1 MSMTSLMIL
10 QFTGM
15 LLAYSGITLLLPALM
30 FRRILQGRKVAEQFL
45 MCYTSGNFYI
55 INIVFLLQLLHIS
68 NAITLIVTTLV
79 LSIVIWSR
87 VEKVSLRKKFKL
99 LAKSNRKVIQGKMGW
114 RSVRVR
120 IFQNIKEKCRYM
132 GGYLYR
138 GMVCKP
144 VQWLFFALL
153 LLVLIWVYGRKIVLA
168 YGYSASDIPVHMDWI
183 NQMSRGSLF
192 ARGVYP
198 FGFHCMVYYLHTVFR
213 FETFAV
219 LCQFFFVQ
227 VIYAHLVLLALL
239 KLFCRSRYL
248 PYAGVILYAAGN
260 FWAQQTFSRYYAML
274 PQEFG
279 MIFVIP
285 SIYFLARFFQTKKEN
300 LKTKE
305 NFYQAGCFAMAFS
318 LTLAI
323 HFYGTM
329 IAGICCVAIA
339 LGFFFRFLRWRYFK
353 KIMLTGIISVFIAVL
368 PMGIAFATGTPLQGS
383 LGWGLSVISGGQ
395 SGNDD
400 SSDEEETSSAET
412 DSQADEASQD
422 SDTSQNESGDQST
435 SADSSTVNPAPS
447 AEGTGGTVISESA
460 QQNPEAENAAAV
472 KEQSKTE
479 LMMEK
484 VKTAITVAEERI
496 SEYILPVENVN
507 TGRYVLLA
515 IAALFPMGLLFC
527 IFRKCEYGA
536 LLWSCA
542 LSLGFLILLL
552 CAGPFGLPVLMDP
565 ARCSIY
571 LAYLLMIVPV
581 MLADSILYLI
591 FMHRVLIIPRNVL
604 SCVFSVAAIGCLFQ
618 NGLIKEPQFKSDFV
632 SNGAITC
639 LYNIIH
645 DNEDSTWTII
655 SANDETQMG
664 LDHGWH
670 MESISLL
677 REIEYLK
684 PDSQKTIP
692 TKEIYVFIEKI
703 PSNYTLVYPGSGQ
716 SISKK
721 GAAQALP
728 NQGGI
733 GCYEGEARWIVMSR
747 LYSWAQAFMEQY
759 PNEMQVYYESEDFIC
774 YRIEQNMYHL
784 YNLAIDYG
792 YNTVLSETDG
802 DGMQ

>member
-1 MSMTSLMIL
+1 MSMTSMMIL

-45 MCYTSGNFYI
+45 MCYTFGNFYI

-213 FETFAV
+213 FETFSV

-260 FWAQQTFSRYYAML
+260 FWAQQTFSRYYATL

-472 KEQSKTE
+472 KEQSKIE

-536 LLWSCA
+536 LL
-542 LSLGFLILLL
+542 
-552 CAGPFGLPVLMDP
+552 
-565 ARCSIY
+565 
-571 LAYLLMIVPV
+571 
-581 MLADSILYLI
+581 
-591 FMHRVLIIPRNVL
+591 
-604 SCVFSVAAIGCLFQ
+604 
-618 NGLIKEPQFKSDFV
+618 
-632 SNGAITC
+632 
-639 LYNIIH
+639 
-645 DNEDSTWTII
+645 
-655 SANDETQMG
+655 
-664 LDHGWH
+664 
-670 MESISLL
+670 
-677 REIEYLK
+677 
-684 PDSQKTIP
+684 
-692 TKEIYVFIEKI
+692 
-703 PSNYTLVYPGSGQ
+703 
-716 SISKK
+716 
-721 GAAQALP
+721 
-728 NQGGI
+728 
-733 GCYEGEARWIVMSR
+733 
-747 LYSWAQAFMEQY
+747 
-759 PNEMQVYYESEDFIC
+759 
-774 YRIEQNMYHL
+774 
-784 YNLAIDYG
+784 
-792 YNTVLSETDG
+792 
-802 DGMQ
+802 